1 VAEPILYP
9 NPNSSLKKIFTIP
22 VSPFLPLSLTWLM
35 PLPPMQDYPCLTE
48 RPDKSRRRA
57 VRREGR
63 RRAGAWLWRPRGE
76 RRGRLAPALVLHPAQ
91 LRRSRTAP
99 VPPHHRTHQLPREI
113 SSSSPQVIH
122 SASLRFL
129 PGKNRATSTANPP
142 GATPTVSFFS
152 LSCLYLILCS
162 LTFLNFFL
170 VLTCPFPL
178 IFVSLW
184 GGCVIRQM
192 DLRLDF
198 LVASV
203 SWN

>member
-1 VAEPILYP
+1 VSPTPPSPHSSFPFPTSAHLLPSGGWPHLLPPGGWLRPCAASSRVAEPILYP

-63 RRAGAWLWRPRGE
+63 RRAGAWLWRPRGD

-122 SASLRFL
+122 SASLRSL
-129 PGKNRATSTANPP
+129 PGKNHATSTVNPP
-142 GATPTVSFFS
+142 AATPTVSFFS
-152 LSCLYLILCS
+152 LSCLYLIL
-162 LTFLNFFL
+162 
-170 VLTCPFPL
+170 
-178 IFVSLW
+178 
-184 GGCVIRQM
+184 
-192 DLRLDF
+192 
-198 LVASV
+198 
-203 SWN
+203 